1 MSPLD
6 ATLDLDADHDCET
19 PLQFRMVENMLGLV
33 EILGLAWWEFMV
45 DEDLLPITSD
55 DELAMFV
62 EARGDVRWHKAI
74 LEEMTS
80 IEENKTWALA
90 DLPLGRRSIGLN

>member
-1 MSPLD
+1 
-6 ATLDLDADHDCET
+6 
-19 PLQFRMVENMLGLV
+19 MLGPV
-33 EILGLAWWEFMV
+33 EILGLARWEFMV
-45 DEDLLPITSD
+45 DEELLPITGD

-80 IEENKTWALA
+80 IEENKTWALV
-90 DLPLGRRSIGLN
+90 DLPLGHHPIGLN